1 VQSNTLPLL
10 ARSVFIPN
18 LFPSSAERQAY
29 SYLVHCN
36 TLQSVID
43 VLTTMKEH
51 GIALAGPR
59 AQVIGK
65 HLSFP

>member
-1 VQSNTLPLL
+1 MQSNTLPSF
-10 ARSVFIPN
+10 ARSVFLLN

-51 GIALAGPR
+51 GITLTGPR